1 MKITF
6 DTQTNR
12 YIAESRYEE
21 RHALKRAG
29 GWQWNP
35 TAKKWWTGHAHGV
48 VDFADSCDEAAAE
61 KVRAHCVTM
70 IEKLRASSLA
80 AVDFDVPA
88 PDGCEYRPFQ
98 GAGVKYIDDTN
109 GRTLLADQMG
119 LGKTIQA
126 LGWIN
131 LRTPAHVVAVCPAS
145 IVPVWKREAQKWL
158 VENYSI
164 RVLHGRGREIE
175 MVPCR
180 DGTFEIVADRTLTI
194 VAYDNV
200 AAWRKDYPEHFE
212 NADLVILDECHRIK
226 NAKAKRTAAVLDF
239 ARKAKHVIAT
249 TGTPIVNRPIELWN
263 IVNLID
269 SDTFSNFFKFA
280 KRYADG
286 HQKTVPIKGKGLK
299 QVWDFTGASNL
310 DELQEKLRTSCMIR
324 RLKSQVLAELPPKQY
339 TVVEANLSKAAQKV
353 EDKLL
358 AGVDRSD
365 PEAMAAALRAIGGDP
380 EKFEQASRLREQSG
394 IAKVPQIKDY
404 LDLILETEDSVIVF
418 AHHKKVL
425 EAIRAHCVEA
435 GYGVAM
441 IDGDTSITKRETEVD
456 RFQNGEVRVFLGGVT
471 AAGEG
476 ITLHR
481 ASTVLQTEM
490 DWRPGIMEQA
500 DDRAHRIGQRDV
512 VDCHY
517 LVAGGIEGYIA
528 GVVADKA
535 EIITAALDTDTTEQ
549 DDPAIA
555 KLEGTIAQ
563 LVKRVETLR
572 NPTTTTPSKARA
584 DKPADELQLD
594 VIPF

>member
-1 MKITF
+1 MQITY
-6 DTQTNR
+6 DTQTRR
-12 YIAESRYEE
+12 YIATTRYDE
-21 RHALKRAG
+21 RHAIKAAG
-29 GWQWNP
+29 VWQWNP
-35 TAKKWWTGHAHGV
+35 KIKKWWSGHGHDV
-48 VDFADSCDEAAAE
+48 VALVDHCDAIALEQLR
-61 KVRAHCVTM
+61 KHCATM
-70 IEKLRASSLA
+70 AEKLRGSALA
-80 AVDFDVPA
+80 AIDFDVPS
-88 PDGCEYRPFQ
+88 PEGCEYRPFQ

-131 LRTPAHVVAVCPAS
+131 LRDPKHIVVVCPAS
-145 IVPVWKREAQKWL
+145 IVPVWKMEARKWL
-158 VENYSI
+158 VQNYSI
-164 RVLHGRGREIE
+164 RVLHGRGREVE
-175 MVPCR
+175 MVLGR
-180 DGTFEIVADRTLTI
+180 DGSFEIVSDRTFTI
-194 VAYDNV
+194 IGYDNV

-263 IVNLID
+263 ILHLID
-269 SDTFSNFFKFA
+269 SETWSNFVKFA
-280 KRYADG
+280 IRYADG
-286 HQKTVPIKGKGLK
+286 HQKWVPIKGKGLK
-299 QVWDFTGASNL
+299 QVWDFSGSSNL
-310 DELQEKLRTSCMIR
+310 DELQEKLRSTCMIR

-339 TVVEANLSKAAQKV
+339 TVVEVKGSKAAQKI
-353 EDKLL
+353 ENELL
-358 AGVDRSD
+358 AGVDRTD

-380 EKFEQASRLREQSG
+380 AKFEKASRMREQSG
-394 IAKVPQIKDY
+394 IAKLPAIRDY
-404 LDLILETEDSVIVF
+404 LDLILETEECVIVF
-418 AHHKKVL
+418 AHHTAVL
-425 EAIRAHCVEA
+425 DGIRKHCTEA
-435 GYGVAM
+435 GYGVAG
-441 IDGDTSITKRETEVD
+441 IDGNTPPAKRESEVA
-456 RFQNGEVRVFLGGVT
+456 RFQAGEVRVFLGGVT

-500 DDRAHRIGQRDV
+500 DDRAHRIGQEDV

-517 LVAGGIEGYIA
+517 LVSGGIEGYMA

-535 EIITAALDTDTTEQ
+535 AIITRALDSDMTQD

-555 KLEGTIAQ
+555 KLNNTLASID
-563 LVKRVETLR
+563 KRLGELR
-572 NPTTTTPSKARA
+572 VPSLAKQSKDRSQRA
-584 DKPADELQLD
+584 KPELELD

>member
-6 DTQTNR
+6 DTQTER
-12 YIAESRYEE
+12 YIAESRYDE
-21 RHALKRAG
+21 RHAIKRAG

-35 TAKKWWTGHAHGV
+35 TAKRWWNGHAGGV
-48 VDFADSCDEAAAE
+48 VDFAGSCDESAALAL
-61 KVRAHCVTM
+61 RAHCATM
-70 IEKLRASSLA
+70 IERLRASALSSI
-80 AVDFDVPA
+80 DFDVPA

-98 GAGVKYIDDTN
+98 GAGVKYIDSTN

-131 LRTPAHVVAVCPAS
+131 LRTPSHVTVVCPAS
-145 IVPVWKREAQKWL
+145 IVPVWKMEAVKWL
-158 VENYSI
+158 VEDYTI
-164 RVLHGRGREIE
+164 RVLRGRGRECEIIQ
-175 MVPCR
+175 
-180 DGTFEIVADRTLTI
+180 DHGTERTLTI
-194 VAYDNV
+194 VGYDNV
-200 AAWRKDYPEHFE
+200 SAWHKASPEMFDG
-212 NADLVILDECHRIK
+212 ADLVILDECHRIK

-269 SDTFSNFFKFA
+269 PDTFSNFFKFA

-286 HQKTVPIKGKGLK
+286 HQITVPIKGKGLK
-299 QVWDFTGASNL
+299 QVWDFTGSSNL

-339 TVVEANLSKAAQKV
+339 TVVEVKGSKAAQKI
-353 EDKLL
+353 ENDLL

-380 EKFEQASRLREQSG
+380 EKFEKASRMREQSG
-394 IAKVPQIKDY
+394 IAKLPAIRDY
-404 LDLILETEDSVIVF
+404 LDLLLETEESVIVF
-418 AHHKKVL
+418 AHHKAVL
-425 EAIRAHCVEA
+425 DGIRKHCIEA
-435 GYGVAM
+435 GYGVAG
-441 IDGDTSITKRETEVD
+441 IDGDTPDTKRETEVA
-456 RFQNGEVRVFLGGVT
+456 RFQAGEVRVFLGGVT

-481 ASTVLQTEM
+481 AHTVLQTEM

-500 DDRAHRIGQRDV
+500 DDRAHRMGQEDV

-517 LVAGGIEGYIA
+517 LVAGGIEGYMA

-535 EIITAALDTDTTEQ
+535 AIITRALDSDMTQD

-555 KLEGTIAQ
+555 RLNGTIATID
-563 LVKRVETLR
+563 KRIADLR
-572 NPTTTTPSKARA
+572 NPTPAKQAKDRTARA
-584 DKPADELQLD
+584 EPELDLD

>member
-12 YIAESRYEE
+12 YIAETRYED
-21 RHALKRAG
+21 RHAIKRAG

-61 KVRAHCVTM
+61 QVRAHCVTM

-80 AVDFDVPA
+80 AIDFVVPA
-88 PDGCEYRPFQ
+88 PEGCEYRPFQ
-98 GAGVKYIDDTN
+98 GAGVSYIDDTN

-131 LRTPAHVVAVCPAS
+131 LRNPAHVVAVCPAS
-145 IVPVWKREAQKWL
+145 IVPVWKNEARKWL
-158 VENYSI
+158 VEDYSI
-164 RVLHGRGREIE
+164 RVLHGRGREVE
-175 MVPCR
+175 LVT
-180 DGTFEIVADRTLTI
+180 GGFVAERTLTI
-194 VAYDNV
+194 VGYDNV
-200 AAWRKDYPEHFE
+200 AAWRASYPEHFDGV
-212 NADLVILDECHRIK
+212 DLVILDECHRIK

-269 SDTFSNFFKFA
+269 PDTFSNFFKFA

-310 DELQEKLRTSCMIR
+310 DELQELLRSTCMIR
-324 RLKSQVLAELPPKQY
+324 RLKSQVLSELPPKQY
-339 TVVEANLSKAAQKV
+339 TVVECTPSKAAIKI
-353 EDKLL
+353 ENELL

-380 EKFEQASRLREQSG
+380 EKFEKASRMREQSG
-394 IAKVPQIKDY
+394 IAKVAQVRDY
-404 LDLILETEDSVIVF
+404 LDLLLETEESVIVF

-441 IDGDTSITKRETEVD
+441 ITGDTPPRMRETEVE

-500 DDRAHRIGQRDV
+500 DDRAHRMGQRDV

-517 LVAGGIEGYIA
+517 LVSGGIEGYMA

-535 EIITAALDTDTTEQ
+535 QIITAALDTDTTEA

-555 KLEGTIAQ
+555 KLEGTIAR
-563 LVKRVETLR
+563 LGKRVETLR
-572 NPTTTTPSKARA
+572 NPATTTPSKARA
-584 DKPADELQLD
+584 DKAATELQLD
-594 VIPF
+594 KIPF

>member
-1 MKITF
+1 MKISY
-6 DTQTNR
+6 DAQTDR
-12 YIAESRYEE
+12 YLAQTRYEE
-21 RHALKRAG
+21 RHAIKRAG

-35 TAKKWWTGHAHGV
+35 TIKQWWNGHAGGV
-48 VDFADSCDEAAAE
+48 VDFAGSCDESAALAL
-61 KVRAHCVTM
+61 RAHCATM
-70 IEKLRASSLA
+70 IERLRASALSSI
-80 AVDFDVPA
+80 DFDVPA
-88 PDGCEYRPFQ
+88 PEGCEYRPFQ

-131 LRTPAHVVAVCPAS
+131 LRNPNRIVAVCPAS
-145 IVPVWKREAQKWL
+145 IVPVWKMEARKWL
-158 VENYSI
+158 VEDYSI
-164 RVLHGRGREIE
+164 RVLHGRAREVE
-175 MVPCR
+175 LVT
-180 DGTFEIVADRTLTI
+180 GGFVAERTLTI
-194 VAYDNV
+194 VGYDNV
-200 AAWRKDYPEHFE
+200 AAWQKDYPEHFE
-212 NADLVILDECHRIK
+212 GADLVILDECHRIK

-269 SDTFSNFFKFA
+269 PDTFSNFFKFA

-299 QVWDFTGASNL
+299 QVWDFTGSSNL

-339 TVVEANLSKAAQKV
+339 TVVEVKGSKAAQKI
-353 EDKLL
+353 EDELL
-358 AGVDRSD
+358 AGVDRTD

-380 EKFEQASRLREQSG
+380 EKFDKVSRMREQSG
-394 IAKVPQIKDY
+394 IAKLPAIRDY
-404 LDLILETEDSVIVF
+404 LDLILETEESLIVF
-418 AHHKKVL
+418 AHHKAVL
-425 EAIRAHCVEA
+425 DGIRKHCTEA
-435 GYGVAM
+435 GYGVAG
-441 IDGDTSITKRETEVD
+441 IDGDTPDTKRESEVA
-456 RFQNGEVRVFLGGVT
+456 RFQAGEVRVFLGGVT

-481 ASTVLQTEM
+481 AHTVLQTEM

-500 DDRAHRIGQRDV
+500 DDRAHRIGQEDV

-517 LVAGGIEGYIA
+517 LVAGGIEGYMA

-535 EIITAALDTDTTEQ
+535 AIITRALDSDMTQD

-555 KLEGTIAQ
+555 RLNNTIASID
-563 LVKRVETLR
+563 KRLGELR
-572 NPTTTTPSKARA
+572 KPTPAKQAKDRTERA
-584 DKPADELQLD
+584 EPELSLD

>member
-1 MKITF
+1 
-6 DTQTNR
+6 
-12 YIAESRYEE
+12 
-21 RHALKRAG
+21 
-29 GWQWNP
+29 
-35 TAKKWWTGHAHGV
+35 
-48 VDFADSCDEAAAE
+48 
-61 KVRAHCVTM
+61 
-70 IEKLRASSLA
+70 
-80 AVDFDVPA
+80 
-88 PDGCEYRPFQ
+88 
-98 GAGVKYIDDTN
+98 
-109 GRTLLADQMG
+109 
-119 LGKTIQA
+119 
-126 LGWIN
+126 
-131 LRTPAHVVAVCPAS
+131 
-145 IVPVWKREAQKWL
+145 
-158 VENYSI
+158 
-164 RVLHGRGREIE
+164 
-175 MVPCR
+175 
-180 DGTFEIVADRTLTI
+180 
-194 VAYDNV
+194 
-200 AAWRKDYPEHFE
+200 
-212 NADLVILDECHRIK
+212 VILDECHRIK

-269 SDTFSNFFKFA
+269 PDTFSNFFKFA

-286 HQKTVPIKGKGLK
+286 HQITVPIKGKGLK
-299 QVWDFTGASNL
+299 QVWDFTGSSNL
-310 DELQEKLRTSCMIR
+310 DELQTKLRTSCMIR

-339 TVVEANLSKAAQKV
+339 TVVECTASKAALKI
-353 EDKLL
+353 ENELL
-358 AGVDRSD
+358 AGVDRTD

-380 EKFEQASRLREQSG
+380 AKFEKASRMREQSG
-394 IAKVPQIKDY
+394 IAKVSQIKDY
-404 LDLILETEDSVIVF
+404 LDLLLETEESVIVF

-425 EAIRAHCVEA
+425 AAIREHCVAA

-441 IDGDTSITKRETEVD
+441 ITGDTPPRMRETEVE

-517 LVAGGIEGYIA
+517 LVAGGIEGYMA

-535 EIITAALDTDTTEQ
+535 AIIVEALDSDMTQD

-555 KLEGTIAQ
+555 KLNSTVASID
-563 LVKRVETLR
+563 KRLGDLR
-572 NPTTTTPSKARA
+572 NPTPAKQAKGRTERA
-584 DKPADELQLD
+584 EPELELD